1 MSNATAIAVLELTP
15 VECAAPFQAFCLP
28 NLAFPLPGEARPP
41 IVDLVKRL
49 LAAAQKLGLSTPA
62 LWLDTQKLHEEGG
75 SKIYGSHARQWSP
88 EMGFC
93 FDPSEAAPRKLRF
106 DDLLNME
113 YGTQPRL
120 ADRSCIFVSNL
131 QQSLAAYEVMSG
143 RGVANLLCFR
153 EADTLAAAQRYMQH
167 TQQTLKRYMAE
178 GEFQNFKYYFP
189 LLSSGS
195 VGKASAQQLSE
206 WFAEAGLYLR
216 ESPETKELV
225 IVGDRSLE
233 HLFEI
238 AGLQRTGYGEISPWA
253 LHLPQQTETGE
264 RNEP

>member
-1 MSNATAIAVLELTP
+1 MSTAPAITVLELTP
-15 VECAAPFQAFCLP
+15 VECASPFQAFCVP
-28 NLAFPLPGEARPP
+28 DLAFPLSGEVRRP

-49 LAAAQKLGLSTPA
+49 LAAAEKIGLTTPA
-62 LWLDTQKLHEEGG
+62 LWLDTQQLHQDGG
-75 SKIYGSHARQWSP
+75 SKVYGSHARQWSP
-88 EMGFC
+88 AMGFC

-113 YGTQPRL
+113 YGTQPKL
-120 ADRSCIFVSNL
+120 ADRSCIFVSNV
-131 QQSLAAYEVMSG
+131 QQSFAAYEVMGG

-167 TQQTLKRYMAE
+167 TQKTLKRYMAE

-189 LLSSGS
+189 LLTSGS
-195 VGKASAQQLSE
+195 VAQASAQQLSE
-206 WFAEAGLYLR
+206 WLAEADLYLR

-225 IVGDRSLE
+225 IVGGRSLE
-233 HLFEI
+233 HLLET
-238 AGLQRTGYGEISPWA
+238 AGLQRTGYGEVSPWA

-264 RNEP
+264 IQ